1 MKINN
6 IIYSTLLLLAITG
19 CKVSKDTPLPQPEL
33 PEAYRNAFSK
43 DTASI
48 ADTQWKNFFPDPKLQ
63 ELIDKAISGN
73 FNLQTA
79 VKNLEISRSMLSQ
92 SKWGQIPQL
101 NAYVSA
107 NTSIPSQNSLNGI
120 SINNF
125 LNTSHIE
132 DYNTGISFSWEADI
146 WGKISSRKK
155 EALANYLKT
164 EEAKKVVQAGVVT
177 GIAQGYYNLLMLD
190 TQLEVAKKN
199 LALSENTLKAIT
211 LQFNAGQ
218 VTQLAAEQANAQRL
232 RAAQIV
238 PQLEKEIIL
247 QENALSIISGVLPSE
262 IERNGSIT
270 STPLHEVLPT
280 GIPATILSHR
290 PDVKALEYE
299 LNAANARVGI
309 AKAFLYPALNIT
321 AQGGLNSFKSNNWFN
336 MPASLF
342 GLVAGSVAQ
351 PLLQGKK
358 LKTQYQ
364 IAKTER
370 EKAVI
375 GFRQQVLVAVGEVSD
390 ALAET
395 EKLKEE
401 ITFAQ
406 SRVKS
411 LQNAV
416 GNADKLF
423 SSGMAS
429 YLEVITAQSNVLQ
442 SELELATIKR
452 NQLSAEIKLYKALGG
467 GWK

>member
-1 MKINN
+1 
-6 IIYSTLLLLAITG
+6 
-19 CKVSKDTPLPQPEL
+19 
-33 PEAYRNAFSK
+33 
-43 DTASI
+43 
-48 ADTQWKNFFPDPKLQ
+48 
-63 ELIDKAISGN
+63 
-73 FNLQTA
+73 
-79 VKNLEISRSMLSQ
+79 
-92 SKWGQIPQL
+92 
-101 NAYVSA
+101 
-107 NTSIPSQNSLNGI
+107 
-120 SINNF
+120 
-125 LNTSHIE
+125 
-132 DYNTGISFSWEADI
+132 
-146 WGKISSRKK
+146 
-155 EALANYLKT
+155 
-164 EEAKKVVQAGVVT
+164 
-177 GIAQGYYNLLMLD
+177 
-190 TQLEVAKKN
+190 
-199 LALSENTLKAIT
+199 
-211 LQFNAGQ
+211 
-218 VTQLAAEQANAQRL
+218 
-232 RAAQIV
+232 
-238 PQLEKEIIL
+238 
-247 QENALSIISGVLPSE
+247 
-262 IERNGSIT
+262 
-270 STPLHEVLPT
+270 
-280 GIPATILSHR
+280 
-290 PDVKALEYE
+290 
-299 LNAANARVGI
+299 
-309 AKAFLYPALNIT
+309 
-321 AQGGLNSFKSNNWFN
+321 